1 MLTEPRHRKFAWR
14 VRVEVARAS
23 VAGQLLFAD
32 LLLQRH
38 EGVDER
44 FGPRR
49 AAGNV
54 HIDGNVAVDAFE
66 HVVALL
72 ERAAG
77 NRARAHRDDILRFGH
92 LVVEPHDLRR
102 HFLRHRAGDNHQVG
116 LAR

>member
-1 MLTEPRHRKFAWR
+1 MFAEPRHRKLAGR
-14 VRVEVARAS
+14 IGVEVARAS

-49 AAGNV
+49 AAGDV
-54 HIDGNVAVDAFE
+54 HIDGNVAVNPLKD
-66 HVVALL
+66 VVALL

-77 NRARAHRDDILRFGH
+77 NRADRKSTRLNSSHRCISYAVFCLKKKT
-92 LVVEPHDLRR
+92 
-102 HFLRHRAGDNHQVG
+102 
-116 LAR
+116 AR